1 MRLVILKLRSLSERL
16 QIVILF
22 HCVTQKMFLKLNG
35 RVSVTEINVIG
46 DILGAE
52 AAAGGVL

>member
-1 MRLVILKLRSLSERL
+1 
-16 QIVILF
+16 
-22 HCVTQKMFLKLNG
+22 MFLKLNG